1 MLRFDRRQ
9 QKSVKQLFFNKKQ
22 INFKN
27 YTQVKKKKRI
37 QASDTTFHSSIAE
50 ATNSYLTGHLRSQ
63 PGGPGCVMQGTP
75 LGAEEETDTSF
86 RQESSRVHLN
96 KGAPTTVVS
105 AFFNSLQLHPKLLTW
120 HSLLGAGLEGPSQVS
135 LPLLPLSTS
144 FG

>member
-1 MLRFDRRQ
+1 MLRFDRTQ

-27 YTQVKKKKRI
+27 YTQVKKKKKRI

-50 ATNSYLTGHLRSQ
+50 ATNSYLMGHLRSQ
-63 PGGPGCVMQGTP
+63 PGGPGGIMQGTP
-75 LGAEEETDTSF
+75 LGAEEETDSSF

-96 KGAPTTVVS
+96 KGAPSTVVS

-120 HSLLGAGLEGPSQVS
+120 RSVLGAGLEGPGQVS
-135 LPLLPLSTS
+135 LALLPLS
-144 FG
+144 